1 MVSVDTGLLYTS
13 IEALPLLDADRL
25 RMIRNSAMI
34 PLRDAT
40 PLLEELVRHEWLTL
54 YQAGKLLHGRGSE
67 LLIGGFLLLEKIG
80 EGGMGKVYR
89 ARQLNLDRIV
99 ALKVVRRD
107 LLANPKVLQ
116 RFHREARMAAA
127 LDHPNIVRLYD
138 ADRVDGNYFLSM
150 EFVRGSDLNQVIR
163 SLGSLPVQQ
172 TVRFVMQ
179 IAAGLQHAHERGLVH
194 RDIKP
199 SNLFVTEPEDSG
211 KTAKR
216 TQPTVRILDMGLARV
231 AAGLD
236 DEGVSQVTI
245 SGMVVGTPDFM
256 SPEQARNSSSVDA
269 RADLYSLGCTFH
281 YMLTGGPIFPG
292 GTPIEKMLRHQI
304 EAPIPTVSYR
314 PDLPSG
320 IGSIIDKLLSKEPRD
335 RYQTAG
341 ELIAALDPWT
351 RAKLLP
357 TVVLRTPDADA
368 KAIPVR
374 RDVALDALP
383 KDGVSPFDFESRS
396 LPTVRSNPDAKPYV
410 RVGPPVSVQILFVAG
425 VAALALILMSIV
437 VRMVGRGTEWGVRPS
452 FVVGFSREE
461 PSLTGGRQIPGG
473 QLPPGVFTP
482 GY

>member
-437 VRMVGRGTEWGVRPS
+437 VRMVGR
-452 FVVGFSREE
+452 
-461 PSLTGGRQIPGG
+461 
-473 QLPPGVFTP
+473 
-482 GY
+482 

>member
-396 LPTVRSNPDAKPYV
+396 LPTVRSKPDAKPYV

-437 VRMVGRGTEWGVRPS
+437 VRMVGR
-452 FVVGFSREE
+452 
-461 PSLTGGRQIPGG
+461 
-473 QLPPGVFTP
+473 
-482 GY
+482 